1 MAENFVSKNIHR
13 QQCRVEEQDR
23 VVEQLRPTPFSGVW
37 CAVSA
42 RNIIGPMSVVN
53 KKQYI
58 RTATFR

>member
-1 MAENFVSKNIHR
+1 MAEKFVNKHIHCH
-13 QQCRVEEQDR
+13 QYRVKEQHR
-23 VVEQLRPTPFSGVW
+23 VVEQLRPTTFIGVW

-42 RNIIGPMSVVN
+42 RNIIGPMFVVN